1 MLLQLFAKKKK
12 KQKNS
17 ERQFFRKLEKPNF
30 GSILV
35 PLAMN
40 SLKQDPYSKKK
51 KSFKSIL
58 RLKDSATSKN

>member
-1 MLLQLFAKKKK
+1 MLLQLFAKKK
-12 KQKNS
+12 QKNF

-35 PLAMN
+35 PLGMN
-40 SLKQDPYSKKK
+40 SLKQDPYCKK

-58 RLKDSATSKN
+58 RLNDSATSKN

>member
-51 KSFKSIL
+51 KII
-58 RLKDSATSKN
+58 

>member
-12 KQKNS
+12 NKNF

-51 KSFKSIL
+51 NHLNQF
-58 RLKDSATSKN
+58 